1 MLVQHFKMQPRT
13 ERGLESDVPMQSDT
27 DQTAASDQETL
38 AKLLVPPDGGATAW
52 LHVLLM
58 HIVFFNTWG
67 VANGYG
73 VFQEYYSR
81 TLGESESSVAWI
93 GSVQV
98 FFLFAVGVVTGRLT
112 DAGYFRIV
120 FACGV
125 VLQLLGIFMTSLC
138 TTYWQIFLAQ
148 AVCLGVGNG
157 CAFCPALSILS
168 QYFQKYRA
176 FAVGLAAAGA
186 AVGGLVYPVLIH
198 WLIFHHG
205 LGFDWALRIM
215 GFIML
220 ATYLP
225 CIFLFEPRLP
235 PRKTEDWVDRTAF
248 KDIPFML
255 FSLSM
260 FLNFWGLYL
269 AFFYM
274 GTFARDRIGI
284 TEPIYLLMVLNG
296 VGIIG
301 RIAPSIIADKWVGML
316 NLLIPLSFIASL
328 LVYCW
333 AAVSSSAGLYVF
345 AVIYGLLAAA
355 LQALFPAV
363 ATTMTP
369 DPSRT
374 GTRVG
379 MILGFVSL
387 ANLTGPAICGA
398 IIQQQRGG
406 YLGAQLFGASSIL
419 LGAFMALAARVAKV
433 GIDFRSKV

>member
-1 MLVQHFKMQPRT
+1 MQPRKET
-13 ERGLESDVPMQSDT
+13 YPATDVRIQSDVET
-27 DQTAASDQETL
+27 DKAGLSDQESP
-38 AKLLVPPDGGATAW
+38 AKPSAPPDGGATAW
-52 LHVLLM
+52 LHVVLM

-81 TLGESESSVAWI
+81 TLGETESSIAWV

-98 FFLFAVGVVTGRLT
+98 FFLFAIGVAAGRVT
-112 DAGYFRIV
+112 DAGHFRVTFTIGV
-120 FACGV
+120 F
-125 VLQLLGIFMTSLC
+125 LQLLGLFMTSLC

-148 AVCLGVGNG
+148 AVCLGIGNG
-157 CAFCPALSILS
+157 CTFCPALSILS

-198 WLIFHHG
+198 WLIFHDDF
-205 LGFDWALRIM
+205 GFPWTLRIM

-225 CIFLFEPRLP
+225 CIFLFKPRLP
-235 PRKTEDWVDRTAF
+235 PRKSGDWTDKSAF
-248 KDIPFML
+248 TDVPFIF

-260 FLNFWGLYL
+260 FFNFWGLYL
-269 AFFYM
+269 AFFYL
-274 GTFARDRIGI
+274 GTFARDKIGI
-284 TEPIYLLMVLNG
+284 GEPIYLLMVLNG

-301 RIAPSIIADKWVGML
+301 RIAPTIVADKWVGML
-316 NLLIPLSFIASL
+316 NMLIPISFAASL

-333 AAVSSSAGLYVF
+333 AAVSSAAGLYVF

-379 MILGFVSL
+379 MILGFVSF

-398 IIQQQRGG
+398 ILQKQGG
-406 YLGAQLFGASSIL
+406 DYMGAQMFGATSIF
-419 LGAFMALAARVAKV
+419 LGAFMALAARIAKA
-433 GIDFRSKV
+433 GTDLKRKV